1 MWDMDLNVL
10 NTALGALVMLL
21 CVTGCTPNPVGEAPI
36 DVKLYQNW
44 ELQPGDTVAGYSVM
58 GGLGDLSIALKGNK
72 VYAPYEGRLQPNKPG
87 CVMFSSTDVP
97 NYLLRLCGMKN
108 PNFGL
113 RKAGEAMG
121 TADALQF
128 ALLNKRPDGLW
139 ALVEPSKQI
148 LQQMLQLR

>member
-21 CVTGCTPNPVGEAPI
+21 CVTGCTPEPVAEAPI

-113 RKAGEAMG
+113 RQAGEAMG

>member
-21 CVTGCTPNPVGEAPI
+21 CVTGCTPNPVAEAPI

-58 GGLGDLSIALKGNK
+58 GGLGDLSIALNGNK